1 MKKGKSANKLLLSKL
16 LYNNFFKIIYLII
29 IFFIFIGEFTKK
41 ALFFFIH
48 LLKYIFSIIIFIFK
62 KLIAAATNILQ
73 FINPKP
79 FFKYIVKVI
88 NKVSKSFRFKLHFI
102 KKKRGPKPDY
112 KKRIPPLVFFVIK
125 LRFFFLGS
133 ILTLTIF
140 FIIQSYNF
148 VMNLPSPENIG
159 KVNYALSTHI
169 YSRNNKLLYEVY
181 REQNR
186 TPILLEDLPDY
197 ALDATIAIEDKA
209 FYSHKGISV
218 FSGMLRAA
226 KEMLIEKKDLQ
237 GGSTITQQLVKSSL
251 LTPERTIERK
261 VKEIILAIW
270 AERIYSKHEILEMY
284 LNQVPYGGSAYG
296 IEEASKIYFGK
307 NAKDLT
313 LSESALLA
321 GLPQAPSSYSPFIN
335 PKAAVKRRNDV
346 LKNMYEQKY
355 IDEKTLEKEL
365 KALIK
370 VIPPK
375 ISIKAPHFVF
385 YVKSLLIDVYG
396 IKQVEEGGLNVT
408 TTLDLKAQK
417 KVEEILNEEI
427 DKIRNLNVSNGAVL
441 VTKPDTGEIL
451 AMAGS
456 VDYYEEPNGAY
467 NVTTALRQPGS
478 SIKPIMYSLALL
490 NEYTPATIISDTPIS
505 FNLPGSSYR
514 PVNYDSSYHGLVPL
528 RYALANSYN
537 IPAVRVLNNIG
548 VQNFVDHAKNMG
560 ITTWNN
566 SSRFGLSLTLGGG
579 EVKMIDMAQA
589 FGVFANL
596 GYRQDIKS
604 ILKVQSIANKSLM
617 EISSRRVKVLDERV
631 AYIMSDILSDNFA
644 RKFAFGSKS
653 DLVIEGYKTAVKTG
667 TTDNKRDNWTI
678 GYTPEYLVVVWV
690 GNNNNASMNQH
701 IASGLTGASPIWHR
715 VMEYLLTEY
724 STSNTWFPKPNGIVE
739 KKCYFGK
746 QELFLQGTENKDT
759 CKGYIMNQKPKV
771 SPTKPDE
778 KDN

>member
-1 MKKGKSANKLLLSKL
+1 
-16 LYNNFFKIIYLII
+16 
-29 IFFIFIGEFTKK
+29 
-41 ALFFFIH
+41 
-48 LLKYIFSIIIFIFK
+48 
-62 KLIAAATNILQ
+62 
-73 FINPKP
+73 
-79 FFKYIVKVI
+79 
-88 NKVSKSFRFKLHFI
+88 
-102 KKKRGPKPDY
+102 
-112 KKRIPPLVFFVIK
+112 
-125 LRFFFLGS
+125 
-133 ILTLTIF
+133 
-140 FIIQSYNF
+140 
-148 VMNLPSPENIG
+148 
-159 KVNYALSTHI
+159 
-169 YSRNNKLLYEVY
+169 
-181 REQNR
+181 
-186 TPILLEDLPDY
+186 
-197 ALDATIAIEDKA
+197 
-209 FYSHKGISV
+209 
-218 FSGMLRAA
+218 MLRAA

-261 VKEIILAIW
+261 IKEIILAIW

-321 GLPQAPSSYSPFIN
+321 GLPQAPSLYSPFIN
-335 PKAAVKRRNDV
+335 PKAAIKRRNDV
-346 LKNMYEQKY
+346 LKNMYEQKF
-355 IDEKTLEKEL
+355 IDEKTLNKEL
-365 KALIK
+365 KTPIK

-385 YVKSLLIDVYG
+385 YVKSILIDVYG
-396 IKQVEEGGLNVT
+396 IKQVEEGGLNVI
-408 TTLDLKAQK
+408 TTLDLKVQQ

-490 NEYTPATIISDTPIS
+490 DGYTPATIISDTPIS

-514 PVNYDSSYHGLVPL
+514 PVNYDNSYHGLVPL

-537 IPAVRVLNNIG
+537 IPAVRVLNNVG

-560 ITTWNN
+560 ITTWND

-579 EVKMIDMAQA
+579 EVKMIDMAEA

-596 GYRQDIKS
+596 GYRQDINAV
-604 ILKVQSIANKSLM
+604 LEVQSIANKSLM
-617 EISSRRVKVLDERV
+617 EIPSYRAKVLDERV

-644 RKFAFGSKS
+644 REFAFGSKS
-653 DLVIEGYKTAVKTG
+653 DLVIDGYKTAVKTG

-690 GNNNNASMNQH
+690 GNNNNAPMNQH

-715 VMEYLLTEY
+715 VMEYLLKEY

-759 CKGYIMNQKPKV
+759 CSGYIMNQKPKV
-771 SPTKPDE
+771 SPTEPEE
-778 KDN
+778 KHD

>member
-1 MKKGKSANKLLLSKL
+1 MKKGKNAHKLLLSQL
-16 LYNNFFKIIYLII
+16 LYNNFFKIIYLFIT
-29 IFFIFIGEFTKK
+29 FFIFIGEFTKK
-41 ALFFFIH
+41 ALFFVIF
-48 LLKYIFSIIIFIFK
+48 LLKRVFLLFIFIIK
-62 KLIAAATNILQ
+62 SLVAVAGNILQ
-73 FINPKP
+73 FLNPKA
-79 FFKYIVKVI
+79 FFKSIGKI
-88 NKVSKSFRFKLHFI
+88 IKKVSGLFRFKLRFV

-112 KKRIPPLVFFVIK
+112 KKRIPALVFFVIK

-133 ILTLTIF
+133 ILTLLIF
-140 FIIQSYNF
+140 FLIQSYNF
-148 VMNLPSPENIG
+148 VINLPSPENIG
-159 KVNYALSTHI
+159 KLNYALSTHI
-169 YSRNNKLLYEVY
+169 YSRDKKLLYEVY

-186 TPILLEDLPDY
+186 TPITLESLPDN

-261 VKEIILAIW
+261 IKEIILAIW

-321 GLPQAPSSYSPFIN
+321 GLPQAPSLYSPFIN
-335 PKAAVKRRNDV
+335 PKAAIKRRNDV
-346 LKNMYEQKY
+346 LKNMYEQKF
-355 IDEKTLEKEL
+355 IDEKTLNKEL
-365 KALIK
+365 KTPIK

-385 YVKSLLIDVYG
+385 YVKSILIDVYG
-396 IKQVEEGGLNVT
+396 IKQVEEGGLNVI
-408 TTLDLKAQK
+408 TTLDLKVQQ

-490 NEYTPATIISDTPIS
+490 DGYTPATIISDTPIS

-514 PVNYDSSYHGLVPL
+514 PVNYDNKYHGLVPL

-537 IPAVRVLNNIG
+537 IPAVRVLNNVG

-560 ITTWNN
+560 ITTWND

-579 EVKMIDMAQA
+579 EVKMIDMAEA

-596 GYRQDIKS
+596 GYRQDINAV
-604 ILKVQSIANKSLM
+604 LEVQSIANKSLM
-617 EISSRRVKVLDERV
+617 EIPSYRAKVLDERV

-644 RKFAFGSKS
+644 REFAFGPKS
-653 DLVIEGYKTAVKTG
+653 DLVIDGYKTAVKTG

-715 VMEYLLTEY
+715 VMEYLLKEY

-759 CKGYIMNQKPKV
+759 CSGYIMNQKPKV
-771 SPTKPDE
+771 SPTEPEE
-778 KDN
+778 KHD

>member
-1 MKKGKSANKLLLSKL
+1 
-16 LYNNFFKIIYLII
+16 
-29 IFFIFIGEFTKK
+29 
-41 ALFFFIH
+41 
-48 LLKYIFSIIIFIFK
+48 
-62 KLIAAATNILQ
+62 
-73 FINPKP
+73 
-79 FFKYIVKVI
+79 
-88 NKVSKSFRFKLHFI
+88 
-102 KKKRGPKPDY
+102 
-112 KKRIPPLVFFVIK
+112 
-125 LRFFFLGS
+125 
-133 ILTLTIF
+133 
-140 FIIQSYNF
+140 
-148 VMNLPSPENIG
+148 
-159 KVNYALSTHI
+159 
-169 YSRNNKLLYEVY
+169 
-181 REQNR
+181 
-186 TPILLEDLPDY
+186 
-197 ALDATIAIEDKA
+197 
-209 FYSHKGISV
+209 
-218 FSGMLRAA
+218 
-226 KEMLIEKKDLQ
+226 
-237 GGSTITQQLVKSSL
+237 
-251 LTPERTIERK
+251 
-261 VKEIILAIW
+261 
-270 AERIYSKHEILEMY
+270 LEMY

-778 KDN
+778 KQD